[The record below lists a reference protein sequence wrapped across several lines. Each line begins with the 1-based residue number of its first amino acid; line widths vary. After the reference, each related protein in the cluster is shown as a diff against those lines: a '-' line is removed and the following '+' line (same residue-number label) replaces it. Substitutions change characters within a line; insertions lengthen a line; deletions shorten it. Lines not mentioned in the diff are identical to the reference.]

1 MGTVAS
7 IICSNPEK
15 LTASFVKDIA
25 NKYIEKDYG
34 INVQNQGDN
43 LEIGALYTISE
54 ERFLEILSM
63 LKEKYNIE
71 IIEKTWWEF
80 KKFEPKILE

>member
-1 MGTVAS
+1 MGTVAL
-7 IICSNPEK
+7 IICSNPK
-15 LTASFVKDIA
+15 QLTSEFVKSIIDDYT
-25 NKYIEKDYG
+25 KYKYSAW
-34 INVQNQGDN
+34 VKTDN
-43 LEIGALYTISE
+43 LNFKIGAYYTISE